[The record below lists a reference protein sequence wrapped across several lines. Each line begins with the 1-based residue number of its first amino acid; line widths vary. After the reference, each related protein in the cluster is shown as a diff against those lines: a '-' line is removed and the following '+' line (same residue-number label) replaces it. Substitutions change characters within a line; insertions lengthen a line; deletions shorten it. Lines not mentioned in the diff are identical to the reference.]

1 MFWGQGDIHQPF
13 FLSFIFFPHTNPK
26 SIAIK
31 RKKGQGGSTYTT
43 LTNQVEN
50 LTMVGKTH
58 LFLFLLRVGR
68 RGQGGG
74 KDVKIFL

>member
-1 MFWGQGDIHQPF
+1 MFWGQGDTQQPF
-13 FLSFIFFPHTNPK
+13 FLSFNFSPDTNPK

-31 RKKGQGGSTYTT
+31 RKKGQARSTYST

-50 LTMVGKTH
+50 LAMVGNAH

-68 RGQGGG
+68 WGQGG
-74 KDVKIFL
+74 

>member
-1 MFWGQGDIHQPF
+1 MFWGKGNIQQPF
-13 FLSFIFFPHTNPK
+13 FLSFIFFPDTNSK

-31 RKKGQGGSTYTT
+31 RKKGQGGSTYPR

-58 LFLFLLRVGR
+58 LFLFLLRVG
-68 RGQGGG
+68 GGGKGG
-74 KDVKIFL
+74 KDVNIFL